1 MVLSKSK
8 ISQQLPGYCN
18 EEQEKKKAPDLLLL
32 TIPIHEQRKTIIFT
46 STEKI
51 SLSYDIRRNF

>member
-1 MVLSKSK
+1 M
-8 ISQQLPGYCN
+8 PGYCN
-18 EEQEKKKAPDLLLL
+18 EEQEKKKASDLL
-32 TIPIHEQRKTIIFT
+32 TIPIHEQKKTIIFT

>member
-1 MVLSKSK
+1 M
-8 ISQQLPGYCN
+8 PGYCN
-18 EEQEKKKAPDLLLL
+18 EEQEKKKVPDLLLL